1 VTSVERQSAE
11 IDRRWMEAA
20 LRLAE
25 RGLGVVWPNPA
36 VGCIIVKDGRVV
48 GRGWTQPGG
57 RPHAETEALRRAGE
71 QARGSTAYV
80 SLEPCVHHGA
90 TPPCTEALIAAGVER
105 IVIAAEDP
113 DPRVSGRGMRR
124 LAEQGIRL
132 TCGVMEAEAIRLNQG
147 FFLRCREKRP
157 LFTFKAATSLDGRI
171 ATRTGASQW
180 ISGEAAR
187 AWAHRLRATH
197 DGILVGSGTA
207 LADDPAL
214 TCRLPGLGSSSP
226 VRIIADGR
234 LRLPL
239 DAQVVR
245 TARQTPTWVLTLPG
259 NIHRHDAYT
268 DHGVVVIEVDADASG
283 RMAPTAIAAALAA
296 RGLTRILIEG
306 GGTIVA
312 AFLKAG
318 LVDEVVWCHAP
329 LIIGGD
335 GIPAARSL
343 DADALDNT
351 IRFDGVAAYAV
362 GEDVFAEFR
371 RGH

>member
-1 VTSVERQSAE
+1 MA
-11 IDRRWMEAA
+11 AA
-20 LRLAE
+20 LSLAE

-36 VGCIIVKDGRVV
+36 VGCILVRDGHVV

-71 QARGSTAYV
+71 RARGATAYV
-80 SLEPCVHHGA
+80 SLEPCVHQGM
-90 TPPCTEALIAAGVER
+90 TPPCTEALIAAGVDH

-124 LAEQGIRL
+124 LIDQGVKV

-147 FFLRCREKRP
+147 FFLRCRERRP
-157 LFTFKAATSLDGRI
+157 FFTFKAATSLDGRI

-180 ISGEAAR
+180 ISGEPAR
-187 AWAHRLRATH
+187 ARAHRLRATH

-214 TCRLPGLGSSSP
+214 TCRLPGLSSSSP

-234 LRLPL
+234 LRLPP

-259 NIHRHDAYT
+259 SGDRHGVYT
-268 DHGVVVIEVDADASG
+268 DLSVVVIEVAADAAG
-283 RMAPTAIAAALAA
+283 RMAPKAMATALAA
-296 RGLTRILIEG
+296 RGLTRIMIEG
-306 GGTIVA
+306 GGTVVA

-335 GIPAARSL
+335 GIPAARTL
-343 DADALDNT
+343 DADTLDDA
-351 IRFDGVAAYAV
+351 IRFEGAGAYTV